1 MSMSMIPSVAG
12 AFEGGVGGLGK
23 TKPETGV
30 VFANPDVNVPESTS
44 STGEYNAEL
53 LSPDGTPAFLSF
65 YAPWPLMR
73 SSGIESRDL
82 ANPEASFVQVAPLPS
97 SNESNSSNGKNT
109 RRVLDN
115 DNLPASFFTSSIFGV
130 SGKFGAYSAPLDIKI
145 KKVDKGNAS
154 SLTSIYSATFTTLT
168 PSMRGKVVSALLFST
183 LFSQLLVCNMMY

>member
-1 MSMSMIPSVAG
+1 MSISLPMSMSMIPSVAG

-97 SNESNSSNGKNT
+97 SSTSKMS
-109 RRVLDN
+109 N
-115 DNLPASFFTSSIFGV
+115 DNLPASFFTSSIFGA
-130 SGKFGAYSAPLDIKI
+130 SGKFGAYSAPSDIKI

-154 SLTSIYSATFTTLT
+154 SFTSIYSVTFTTLT

-183 LFSQLLVCNMMY
+183 LFSLLLVCNMMY